1 MSLFSPSISFPWR
14 GAAVISRLLLWL
26 VVGVWL
32 VFAFT
37 WSAIHWV
44 IVPRIGEWR
53 SHMEAL
59 ATRSVGIPVRLGE
72 IRAESNA
79 AIPTIEINDLRLLDP
94 QGRDALVLHRVVVS
108 LSVKSI
114 WRLGFEQV
122 LVERPEL
129 DIRRTPQGR
138 IRIAGLDVMAGATP
152 TSTTPTDAPDASFP
166 AGAEASS
173 VVANWLFSQPE
184 FAIVGGR
191 IRWTDEWHKQAP
203 IHLEQVNF
211 VLRNPGRRHLAR
223 LDAVPSDGM
232 GQKFSLRFQMRS
244 PLLSLHPGQWR
255 EWSGEAYGEFPR
267 VDLARLSVA
276 GQIAQPLG
284 LTVHE
289 GQGALRVWVQA
300 QRGQPV
306 EVTSDLALHRLH
318 ASWASTVQPLELRDL
333 SGRIQIQQHT
343 KGWELATQ
351 RLNFLTP
358 NGIAWKDGVF
368 RLRHHGLPSAT
379 TPAHEFEANHIN
391 LAAVRELALGLPFP
405 KSLLAQLQALEPEG
419 TIETLRLNWKN
430 DLQEPSTWASFQ
442 TRGRATGLALK
453 AQAVTAQAAQDP
465 FWMGRPGFQ
474 GAAVEFD
481 FHHAGGQAKLSL
493 APHGQL
499 EFPGVFDEPVI
510 PMHRFSAEA
519 KWTLK
524 GEQIQVQLS
533 QVRFANA
540 DAEGQA
546 QATWTTSDPQT
557 SPSHHRFPGILQ
569 LEGQLSRGKGERV
582 HRYLPRGIP
591 ADVRQYVKESVLSAV
606 LSDVRFKVAGDL
618 HRFPFEKPADGE
630 FRIQAKVQQAHYAYI
645 PPMRLPSPHLQWPAF
660 RQLEGDLRFNGMGMS
675 LDVKRALVDQAPSLR
690 VVQGQAKIAHFARHP
705 TVEVGMRIEG
715 SLADALRVVHRSPLA
730 EMTGEVLRPV
740 RATGAVQIQLGLN
753 VPLLHTPQTTVK
765 GQLNLLGND
774 VQWHPE
780 SPTLGRARGV
790 VEFTQDGF
798 FISQATARF
807 LGGDLQFSGG
817 MKSNSEGPMAYPSF
831 KGQGS
836 ATAEGLRQAGFLGW
850 TASLAE
856 YAQGQT
862 PYTVQLG
869 FKHRLPQL
877 ELQSSL
883 QGLALAL
890 PAPMNKAAEV
900 SWPLQVSL
908 TTSDPSDHAAPRWQT
923 LHTFLNSPEGPRFS
937 LWLQRDLQA
946 PNNAGFSRGVVR
958 VGSDSSS
965 TPPSS
970 WAAKGWSL
978 QVAWPELNA
987 DAWQQW
993 LTKIADTTTLT
1004 ANQGNTKRN
1013 EGRGN
1018 AAAEAWL
1025 PDRVGLKTE
1034 RLTLASRR
1042 FQGVDVDAQ
1051 RQGGQW
1057 QANVHTREM
1066 SGQLHYHMAQ
1076 SGRAP
1081 LLKARLEK
1089 LTLPPHWGRDASPQG
1104 TETGAT
1110 STPTALTS
1118 SHLPDLDVAIEA
1130 LEMEGRAWGRLELQA
1145 TNQAQPGRHPD
1156 WQLTLLKLRVPEAS
1170 LTATGRWGG
1179 VEPNVTA
1186 TTVAWARRTDLD
1198 FELDVQDSGLLL
1210 RRFGMAG
1217 VFKGG
1222 KGQLTGRL
1230 GWPGS
1235 PMAMSSSH
1243 LSGHIEL
1250 DIASGQF
1257 LKADPGLAKLL
1268 GVLSLQSLPR
1278 RLTLDFSDVF
1288 AQGFSFDFI
1297 RGDARIQQGVAYTNN
1312 LQMKGVNAAVLME
1325 GKADINQETQ
1335 DLRVLVVPELN
1346 AGTASLIATVINPA
1360 VGLGTF
1366 LAQALLRQP
1375 LIRATTQ
1382 TFRVHGSWS
1391 DPQVEKTALPPASSP
1406 TPAQ

>member
-14 GAAVISRLLLWL
+14 GAAVVSRLLLWL
-26 VVGVWL
+26 IAGVWL

-37 WSAIHWV
+37 WGAIHWV

-53 SHMEAL
+53 SQMEAL

-72 IRAESNA
+72 IRAQSNST
-79 AIPTIEINDLRLLDP
+79 IPSIEINDLRLLDP

-129 DIRRTPQGR
+129 DIRRTSQGR
-138 IRIAGLDVMAGATP
+138 IHIAGLDVMAGRTLAN
-152 TSTTPTDAPDASFP
+152 SDAPLS

-173 VVANWLFSQPE
+173 VVADWLFSQPE

-191 IRWTDEWHKQAP
+191 IRWTDEWHQQAP
-203 IHLEQVNF
+203 IHLDDVNF

-267 VDLARLSVA
+267 VDLARLAVA

-318 ASWASTVQPLELRDL
+318 ASWASAVQALELRDL
-333 SGRIQIQQHT
+333 VGRVHIQQHT
-343 KGWELATQ
+343 KGWELTTQ
-351 RLNFLTP
+351 GLNFLTP

-368 RLRHHGLPSAT
+368 RLRHHGPPEAT

-419 TIETLRLNWKN
+419 TIETLRLDWKN
-430 DLQEPSTWASFQ
+430 DIQEPSTWASFHA
-442 TRGRATGLALK
+442 RGRATGLALQ
-453 AQAVTAQAAQDP
+453 AQAVSAQAAQDP

-481 FHHAGGQAKLSL
+481 VHQAGGQAKLSL

-524 GEQIQVQLS
+524 GEHIQVQLN

-546 QATWTTSDPQT
+546 QATWTTSDVQT
-557 SPSHHRFPGILQ
+557 SPSRSRFPGILQ

-591 ADVRQYVKESVLSAV
+591 ADVRQYVKDAVLSAV

-618 HRFPFEKPADGE
+618 YRFPFEKPADGE
-630 FRIQAKVQQAHYAYI
+630 FRIQAKVHQAHYAYI
-645 PPMRLPSPHLQWPAF
+645 PSTLLPSASLQWPAF
-660 RQLEGDLRFNGMGMS
+660 RQLEGDLRFNGMGMN
-675 LDVKRALVDQAPSLR
+675 LDVKRALVDQAPGLR
-690 VVQGQAKIAHFARHP
+690 VVQGQAKIAHFARNP
-705 TVEVGMRIEG
+705 TVEVDMRMEG
-715 SLADALRVVHRSPLA
+715 LLTEALRVIHRSPLA
-730 EMTGEVLRPV
+730 EMTGHALRPV
-740 RATGAVQIQLGLN
+740 RATGVAQIQLGLN
-753 VPLLHTPQTTVK
+753 VPLLHTSQTTVK
-765 GQLNLLGND
+765 GQVNLLGNE
-774 VQWHPE
+774 VQWNPD
-780 SPTLGRARGV
+780 SPTLGRARGT

-798 FISQATARF
+798 FIPQATARL
-807 LGGDLQFSGG
+807 LGGDVQFSGG
-817 MKSNSEGPMAYPSF
+817 MKTKGEGAAAYPSF
-831 KGQGS
+831 KGQGT
-836 ATAEGLRQAGFLGW
+836 ATAEGLRQASFLGW
-850 TASLAE
+850 TANLAE

-862 PYTVQLG
+862 PYTLQLG
-869 FKHRLPQL
+869 FQHGLPQI
-877 ELQSSL
+877 EVQSSL

-890 PAPMNKAAEV
+890 PAPMNKPAEV

-908 TTSDPSDHAAPRWQT
+908 TTSDTPEHPAPRWQRLNT
-923 LHTFLNSPEGPRFS
+923 SLNSPEGPR
-937 LWLQRDLQA
+937 LHLLLQRDVQA
-946 PNNAGFSRGVVR
+946 ANNAGFSRGMVR
-958 VGSDSSS
+958 VGADSA
-965 TPPSS
+965 PPASLLP
-970 WAAKGWSL
+970 KGWWL
-978 QVAWPELNA
+978 QMAWPELNA

-993 LTKIADTTTLT
+993 LTKVTDATN
-1004 ANQGNTKRN
+1004 AVAQAGGAKRN
-1013 EGRGN
+1013 EGRNN
-1018 AAAEAWL
+1018 ALADTWWPE
-1025 PDRVGLKTE
+1025 RVWLKTE
-1034 RLTLASRR
+1034 LLTLESRR
-1042 FQGVDVDAQ
+1042 FQGVDVEAQ

-1057 QANVHTREM
+1057 QAKVHTREM
-1066 SGQLHYHMAQ
+1066 TGQLNYQMAQ

-1081 LLKARLEK
+1081 LLKARLDK
-1089 LTLPPHWGRDASPQG
+1089 LILPPNWGRDTNPQG
-1104 TETGAT
+1104 AEAGAAT
-1110 STPTALTS
+1110 APSTA
-1118 SHLPDLDVAIEA
+1118 HQLPDLDVEIEA
-1130 LEMEGRAWGRLELQA
+1130 LEMDGRAWGRLELQA
-1145 TNQAQPGRHPD
+1145 TNQAQTGRVPD
-1156 WQLTLLKLRVPEAS
+1156 WQLTQLKLRVPEAS
-1170 LTATGRWGG
+1170 LTATGRWGVVDPKSTPTG
-1179 VEPNVTA
+1179 SSV
-1186 TTVAWARRTDLD
+1186 RRTELD
-1198 FELDVQDSGLLL
+1198 FKLDVQDSGLLL

-1222 KGQLTGRL
+1222 KGQLTGHL

-1235 PMAMSSSH
+1235 PTAMSSPS
-1243 LSGHIEL
+1243 LSGQIEL

-1335 DLRVLVVPELN
+1335 DLRVLVVPEIN

-1360 VGLGTF
+1360 IGLGTF

-1382 TFRVHGSWS
+1382 EFRVHGSWS
-1391 DPQVEKTALPPASSP
+1391 DPQVEKVAFPPSTAPSP
-1406 TPAQ
+1406 SH